1 MTITADKL
9 VKSYINLRN
18 KRKQIL
24 TAFEEEDNELKA
36 QQELITDKLLEMCKE
51 VGADSLKTQYGTVSR
66 SVSTRYWTSDWGS
79 MYDFIKEHEAFQL
92 LEQRIHQSNMKKLLE
107 ESPDLLP
114 PGLNSDSKYTVT
126 VRKAR

>member
-1 MTITADKL
+1 M
-9 VKSYINLRN
+9 RN

-36 QQELITDKLLEMCKE
+36 QQELITEKLLEMCKE
-51 VGADSLKTQYGTVSR
+51 IGADSLKTQYGTVSR
-66 SVSTRYWTSDWGS
+66 SVATRYWTSDWGS
-79 MYDFIKEHEAFQL
+79 MYDFIKEHDAFHL
-92 LEQRIHQSNMKKLLE
+92 MEQRIHQSNMKKLLE
-107 ESPDLLP
+107 DSPDLLP

>member
-1 MTITADKL
+1 MAITADKL

-36 QQELITDKLLEMCKE
+36 QQELITEKLLEMCKE
-51 VGADSLKTQYGTVSR
+51 IGADSLKTQYGTVSR
-66 SVSTRYWTSDWGS
+66 SVATRYWTSDWGS
-79 MYDFIKEHEAFQL
+79 MYDFIKEHDAFHL
-92 LEQRIHQSNMKKLLE
+92 MEQRIHQSNMKKLLE
-107 ESPDLLP
+107 DSPDLLP